1 MIVKRPVVRG
11 KRKARKDDE
20 DESAYSEDESEG
32 SDESD
37 ESYSSVQSEEY
48 DSDDEEYEDEDEEEY
63 EDRPRRG
70 RPPARPAGA
79 YSRYPMAPPGGQG
92 SFYQQWINM
101 PRPPPMG
108 GGPMLMPRPPMMM
121 PRPPMPGQPL
131 PPYVNPAVIAGAIRP
146 PAAGVRPALTAEQLA
161 EIAKSTI
168 ASLVGGPRAAAGAE
182 PPSAAP
188 SAGATP
194 AEGGEAKDANA
205 NPQPDAQVKAVVSDE
220 LKNSITNMLVDPQL
234 RAALM
239 QKLYANQMAK
249 AQAAGQPMPMPPPH
263 MLAMMRPPPMMMP
276 MRPMMYPP
284 MPPVMPRAKAPKV
297 KKYRAPMRYQSDS
310 DSAEEAAEGRS
321 RRRTAARKVN
331 FNKFYQ
337 EEEEVE
343 KTLEELEQYD
353 LSRPEKGER
362 ARDALAQPKE
372 KSNRGRKK
380 KAVEEE
386 KPSSVG
392 VEDEFGIQPIA
403 KKRGS
408 GRRSK
413 QASDEEYEEEAEH
426 EVNEGSPGDSEDE
439 GPTVGKILSH
449 RVTKKGEEEFLVKFN
464 GLSYLHLE
472 WISREEMLEA
482 KMGGSRIK
490 KFMAKPLSA
499 HHYDDKHVFNPD
511 YTQIDRV
518 VSGWEHP
525 ELENPSVMTA
535 SYLVKWK
542 SLPYEEA
549 TWEKREDVE
558 GIDGGRE
565 KIAEWLARP
574 TLESRQDPAQMRIGQ
589 RPLKSSWQAM
599 PESPVYKNGNTLRPY
614 QLEGIN
620 WLVYCWINK
629 QSCIIADEMG
639 LGKTVQSVA
648 FLQLLQAKFNVKGP
662 FLIVA
667 PLSTIP
673 HWEREFQAWTG
684 TDVI

>member
-1 MIVKRPVVRG
+1 M
-11 KRKARKDDE
+11 
-20 DESAYSEDESEG
+20 
-32 SDESD
+32 
-37 ESYSSVQSEEY
+37 
-48 DSDDEEYEDEDEEEY
+48 
-63 EDRPRRG
+63 
-70 RPPARPAGA
+70 
-79 YSRYPMAPPGGQG
+79 
-92 SFYQQWINM
+92 
-101 PRPPPMG
+101 
-108 GGPMLMPRPPMMM
+108 
-121 PRPPMPGQPL
+121 
-131 PPYVNPAVIAGAIRP
+131 
-146 PAAGVRPALTAEQLA
+146 
-161 EIAKSTI
+161 
-168 ASLVGGPRAAAGAE
+168 
-182 PPSAAP
+182 
-188 SAGATP
+188 
-194 AEGGEAKDANA
+194 
-205 NPQPDAQVKAVVSDE
+205 KAVVSDE

-263 MLAMMRPPPMMMP
+263 MMAMMRPPMMPMMRPPPMM
-276 MRPMMYPP
+276 YPA
-284 MPPVMPRAKAPKV
+284 MQQQMMPRPKPAKV
-297 KKYRAPMRYQSDS
+297 KKYRAPMRYNSDS
-310 DSAEEAAEGRS
+310 EEAEEAGDGSGRS
-321 RRRTAARKVN
+321 RRRSAARKVN

-343 KTLEELEQYD
+343 KTLEELEHYD
-353 LSRPEKGER
+353 MTRPERSEHQ
-362 ARDALAQPKE
+362 LEQLPKE

-380 KAVEEE
+380 KVPVEEE
-386 KPSSVG
+386 RHVPAAG
-392 VEDEFGIQPIA
+392 MEDEFGIQPIA

-413 QASDEEYEEEAEH
+413 QASDEEYDEQDEMAHEAGEGGEED
-426 EVNEGSPGDSEDE
+426 GDDDDE
-439 GPTVGKILSH
+439 GPTVSKILSH
-449 RVTKKGEEEFLVKFN
+449 RVTRKGEEEFLVKFH

-472 WISREEMLEA
+472 WISKEEMLEA

-490 KFMAKPLSA
+490 KFLSKPLSA

-525 ELENPSVMTA
+525 ELENPKVMTA
-535 SYLVKWK
+535 SYLIKWK

-549 TWEKREDVE
+549 TWEKKQDVE
-558 GIDGGRE
+558 GIDGGKE
-565 KIAEWLARP
+565 KIAEWLGRP
-574 TLESRQDPAQMRIGQ
+574 TLESRQDPTQMRIGQ

-599 PESPVYKNGNTLRPY
+599 PESPIYKNDNTLRAY

-648 FLQLLQAKFNVKGP
+648 FLQLLQSKFNVKGP

-684 TDVI
+684 NHPII

>member
-1 MIVKRPVVRG
+1 
-11 KRKARKDDE
+11 
-20 DESAYSEDESEG
+20 
-32 SDESD
+32 
-37 ESYSSVQSEEY
+37 VQSEEY
-48 DSDDEEYEDEDEEEY
+48 DSDDDEDYEDEDEEY

-79 YSRYPMAPPGGQG
+79 YSRHPMPGGPGPQG
-92 SFYQQWINM
+92 TFYQQWINM

-108 GGPMLMPRPPMMM
+108 GPMLMPRPPMMV

-168 ASLVGGPRAAAGAE
+168 ASLVGGPKAAAAAAAGATRE
-182 PPSAAP
+182 HAPSGAAP
-188 SAGATP
+188 AEAG
-194 AEGGEAKDANA
+194 GGDAKDGSANA
-205 NPQPDAQVKAVVSDE
+205 APDAQVKAVVSDE
-220 LKNSITNMLVDPQL
+220 LKNSITNMLVDPHL

-263 MLAMMRPPPMMMP
+263 MMAMMRPPGPMLMP

-284 MPPVMPRAKAPKV
+284 MPPAMPRQKAPKV
-297 KKYRAPMRYQSDS
+297 RKYRAPMRYQSDS
-310 DSAEEAAEGRS
+310 DSAEEAGEGRG
-321 RRRTAARKVN
+321 RRRSAARKVN

-353 LSRPEKGER
+353 LSRPEKAER
-362 ARDALAQPKE
+362 GAVAGPRG

-380 KAVEEE
+380 KAAVEGEEEAGEE
-386 KPSSVG
+386 KPAS

-413 QASDEEYEEEAEH
+413 QASDDEYDEEADAMGEDG
-426 EVNEGSPGDSEDE
+426 EPADSDDE

-449 RVTKKGEEEFLVKFN
+449 RVTKKGQEEFLVKFN
-464 GLSYLHLE
+464 GLSFLHLE

-490 KFMAKPLSA
+490 KFMAKPLAA
-499 HHYDDKHVFNPD
+499 HHYDEKHVFNPD

-525 ELENPSVMTA
+525 ELDNPKAMTA

-558 GIDGGRE
+558 GIDGGKE

-599 PESPVYKNGNTLRPY
+599 PESPLYKNDNALRPY

-684 TDVI
+684 IT